1 MEVKTLGLFIKML
14 SSTAEKTYWL
24 SRYIER
30 IENTSRL
37 IIVNSDLLLDIP
49 HDESNDLKHLIQI
62 TGHLNSFKKKN
73 SKENVFFFL
82 IQDKKNPS
90 SIKFSIEM
98 AKINSRYLLTML
110 PKSAWEQFNN
120 LYLDFNS
127 KNKPYSEDLYQI
139 IRNSQRF
146 FAIIS
151 DGMQRNDVFNFIKL
165 GRFIERADMLS
176 RIIEDQI
183 LRKENHVNKYYQN
196 LQWSSVLRSVNGF
209 ESFKTINKDNL
220 SQEVVLK
227 FLIMEKLFPRS
238 LKYCVEKLLEVQKYL
253 PKSSLVKKDISILL
267 EDFSNDELFR
277 NDKKMLKLLDN
288 FQLGLINVDKAIND
302 RFFN

>member
-1 MEVKTLGLFIKML
+1 ML
-14 SSTAEKTYWL
+14 SSIAEKIYWL

-37 IIVNSDLLLDIP
+37 INVNSDLLLDIP
-49 HDESNDLKHLIQI
+49 HDESNDLKHLIKI
-62 TGHLNSFKKKN
+62 TGHIKDFKN
-73 SKENVFFFL
+73 ENTKENVFSFL
-82 IQDKKNPS
+82 IEDENNPS
-90 SIKFSIEM
+90 SIKYSIEM
-98 AKINSRYLLTML
+98 AKMNSRYLLTML

-120 LYLDFNS
+120 LYTDFNNNDK
-127 KNKPYSEDLYQI
+127 KNSEDLYQI

-196 LQWSSVLRSVNGF
+196 LQWSSVLRSINGF
-209 ESFKTINKDNL
+209 ESFKLINKNNL
-220 SQEVVLK
+220 NQEVVIR
-227 FLIMEKLFPRS
+227 FMIMEKLFPRS
-238 LKYCVEKLLEVQKYL
+238 LKYCVNKLLEVQKYL
-253 PKSSLVKKDISILL
+253 PKSPSIKNHMRVLL
-267 EDFSNDELFR
+267 ENFTSEDLYIKDR
-277 NDKKMLKLLDN
+277 KMLKLLDD
-288 FQLGLINVDKAIND
+288 FQVGLINLDKDIKD
-302 RFFN
+302 KFFN